1 MVSHII
7 AKLLKTN
14 DKKKNPKSIQ
24 GQGGTMINKM
34 ADLSSETWW
43 KCWKENQ
50 TSEHFYIQQ
59 KYPLKIKVKL
69 TFFK

>member
-43 KCWKENQ
+43 KCWKEK
-50 TSEHFYIQQ
+50 T
-59 KYPLKIKVKL
+59 KL
-69 TFFK
+69 VNISIFSKNIL

>member
-34 ADLSSETWW
+34 ADLSSET
-43 KCWKENQ
+43 
-50 TSEHFYIQQ
+50 
-59 KYPLKIKVKL
+59 
-69 TFFK
+69 